1 MINEKII
8 IEMIKPYVV
17 SEKTISKQSL
27 KKVFGVLD
35 DNHFCRIILFLL
47 SKNYLIIDEN
57 DILEVN
63 DELDDLENDLIY
75 EEEYLPQDY
84 VIHQSNEILCKLIQ
98 EGNQKAKNDLCIKN
112 RGLVDKHAS
121 FYFGF
126 AGNDLSFDDLEQY
139 GMMGLLK
146 AAEKFEISKGFAFST
161 YAVCWIKQQIVRG
174 IYDFGF
180 NIRVP
185 VHMMELIGRI
195 ARIDRD
201 LEIKGFNLNKR
212 IQLIAQKLEMQE
224 RNIEEAII
232 IRNCF
237 LSNASLDVPIGEEEV
252 TELREMIPDTTM
264 MPVEVEVEQ
273 KELVQTIDSLLK
285 TLTLR
290 ESQIIILRFGLHNGT
305 PETLEEIGTKFG
317 VTRERIRQ
325 IESKALRKLRHP
337 SRSKALKDFYS

>member
-8 IEMIKPYVV
+8 MEMIKPYVV
-17 SEKTISKQSL
+17 SGKTISKQSL

-57 DILEVN
+57 DIVEVN
-63 DELDDLENDLIY
+63 DELDDLDNDLIF
-75 EEEYLPQDY
+75 EEEYFPQEH
-84 VIHQSNEILCKLIQ
+84 VIRQSNEILCKLIQ
-98 EGNQKAKNDLCIKN
+98 EGNQKAKNDLCVKN
-112 RGLVDKHAS
+112 KGLVGKYAS
-121 FYFGF
+121 FYIGF
-126 AGNDLSFDDLEQY
+126 AGNDLSFEDLEQY

-146 AAEKFEISKGFAFST
+146 AAEKFEISKEFAFST
-161 YAVCWIKQQIVRG
+161 YAVWWIKQQIVRG

-195 ARIDRD
+195 AKIDRD
-201 LEIKGFNLNKR
+201 LEVKGFNLNKR
-212 IQLIAQKLEMQE
+212 IKLIAQKLEMQE

-264 MPVEVEVEQ
+264 MLIEEEVEQ
-273 KELVQTIDSLLK
+273 KELVKTIDSLLK
-285 TLTLR
+285 TLTIR

-325 IESKALRKLRHP
+325 IEAKALRKLRHP
-337 SRSKALKDFYS
+337 SRSKSLKDFYA